1 MKAQEIF
8 VVEDDKVTQKLL
20 SLVAEALKA

>member
-1 MKAQEIF
+1 MKAQKIF